1 MFSFCCALLCVIFDR
16 MSMMEEKENLRL
28 LLFVFA
34 YRDTHTH
41 IYYILCEEFLQK
53 GKSIKY
59 LDPQQAQ

>member
-41 IYYILCEEFLQK
+41 ILHPVRGISSK
-53 GKSIKY
+53 GKINQIS
-59 LDPQQAQ
+59 